1 MAALALNP
9 SIKGEQQLKTRG
21 MLLFVFLLA
30 ACGSEELDD
39 DCSHQMDDTRR
50 SFGEPLRIE
59 DAKRDE
65 GRGERWYYANF
76 TRTFVW
82 IERVPGSC
90 EVREN

>member
-1 MAALALNP
+1 MRNLAIIL
-9 SIKGEQQLKTRG
+9 S
-21 MLLFVFLLA
+21 LLLLA
-30 ACGSEELDD
+30 GCGSEELDD

-50 SFGEPLRIE
+50 SFGEPLRVE

-82 IERVPGSC
+82 IERVPSSC

>member
-1 MAALALNP
+1 M
-9 SIKGEQQLKTRG
+9 KTLG
-21 MLLFVFLLA
+21 MILCLSLLA

-50 SFGEPLRIE
+50 SFGEPLRTE

-65 GRGERWYYANF
+65 GRGERWYYANL

-82 IERVPGSC
+82 IEHVPSSC
-90 EVREN
+90 EVRDD